1 MRVMGDGEEA
11 NRMKAKAKE
20 FADITGKVG
29 GRVKACEKMIE
40 ILETS

>member
-11 NRMKAKAKE
+11 NLMKAKAKE
-20 FADITGKVG
+20 LAEITGRIG
-29 GRVKACEKMIE
+29 GRVKACEKIIG